1 MDGNLTVAAL
11 KGRLLKE
18 VGSLFHRNGTAW
30 KEPILDVVHD
40 LRQSQVPAVLFG
52 GTLRSLLVSRVFHG
66 KPGRPRDIDIVVSG
80 TTLSQLEEQ
89 FNETVARRTRFG
101 GLKLQR
107 GIWQFDVW
115 PVGETWA
122 FKHAHVSGMAD
133 FAALPE
139 TTTFN
144 LEAVAVEVWPCSGP
158 RRALYSGN
166 DQFFQGILSRT
177 IELNLADNP
186 FPELTVV
193 RGVIM
198 ASETQFKIGPRLAT
212 YIGEVGPS
220 LSESAVERIQVAH
233 YGHARMDSHALQD
246 LITMIVRR
254 TRDGESGELPIA
266 GKRRLWVDVGEE
278 SPQGGRHRCRE
289 AI

>member
-1 MDGNLTVAAL
+1 MEDRLTVASL
-11 KGRLLKE
+11 KGWLLEE
-18 VGSLFHRNGTAW
+18 VESLFRRDDVAW
-30 KEPILDVVHD
+30 KEPILGVFED
-40 LRQSQVPAVLFG
+40 LRRFKIHAVVFG
-52 GTLRSLLVSRVFHG
+52 GTLRSLLVSRVFQS

-80 TTLSQLEEQ
+80 ATIAQLEEQ
-89 FNETVARRTRFG
+89 FGETGARRTRFG
-101 GLKLQR
+101 GLRLR
-107 GIWQFDVW
+107 RSIWQFDVW

-122 FKHAHVSGMAD
+122 FKHAHVGGMAD
-133 FAALPE
+133 FAGLPK

-144 LEAVAVEVWPCSGP
+144 LEAVAVEAWPHSG
-158 RRALYSGN
+158 RRRTLYSGN

-198 ASETQFKIGPRLAT
+198 ASETRFQIGPRLAA

-220 LSESAVERIQVAH
+220 MNEGAVERIQVGH
-233 YGHARMDSHALQD
+233 YGHVRMDSRKLHD
-246 LITMIVRR
+246 LIAMIVRR
-254 TRDGESGELPIA
+254 TRDAESGQLPIT
-266 GKRRLWVDVGEE
+266 GQRHLWVDVDEE
-278 SPQGGRHRCRE
+278 GRQGRHRYRE